1 MKMRGKYLGFGAALI
16 ALSTQTA
23 AAATQEFCFTRDET
37 RMALSYFTPLLV
49 EGFVKSCTP
58 HLTAESP
65 LLIKGPEMA
74 ANYRAVANPTDAD
87 MATLFAKIGGVTGDP
102 PPEMSMEMFANE
114 LFADMAK
121 DIKADECIVADKLA
135 TDLAAL
141 PAINMIGLVETGVMM
156 AELKDRQKKAK
167 RSKKP
172 IAPSVFCDG

>member
-1 MKMRGKYLGFGAALI
+1 MRGKFLGLSAALF
-16 ALSTQTA
+16 ALSTQSA
-23 AAATQEFCFTRDET
+23 AAATQDLCITRENT

-49 EGFVKSCTP
+49 EGFVKSCAP
-58 HLTAESP
+58 YLTAEAP

-74 ANYRAVANPTDAD
+74 TNYRAIANATDAD
-87 MATLFAKIGGVTGDP
+87 LTALFTKIGGAIGDP

-121 DIKADECIVADKLA
+121 DIKADECIVADKLV

-156 AELKDRQKKAK
+156 AEKKDRQKKAK

-172 IAPSVFCDG
+172 ISPSVFCDG